1 MRLPNFMALDGG
13 VGGSVERRRTRSGD
27 EEAQGHGAGSF
38 SELIIHDTFLQ
49 RWVSTLDMTMAF

>member
-1 MRLPNFMALDGG
+1 MALDGG